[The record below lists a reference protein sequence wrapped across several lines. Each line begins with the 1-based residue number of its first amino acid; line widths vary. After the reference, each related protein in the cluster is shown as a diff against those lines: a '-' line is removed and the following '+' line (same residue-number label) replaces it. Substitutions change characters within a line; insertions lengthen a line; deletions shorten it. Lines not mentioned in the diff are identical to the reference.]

1 MNHTEYD
8 ALVGSF
14 YEVLSAKLPFDKTV
28 VSIYDKIKE
37 LHDSTKREDLQRYF
51 ISLAENHER
60 NNTSLK
66 DITLTYCMLSECLSM
81 VETLDYG
88 NCFLESDKIRL
99 STTKNKL
106 ATMFCVSR
114 AKFYSRFKEQINR
127 TLSKTKVFD
136 KYFEKNNNISR
147 RITQEQY
154 SDSKFTARAKRAPK
168 ANTRT
173 RLSPNERHNLVD
185 ALSLSGFIDSLDGD
199 NLQNNEKEQ

>member
-51 ISLAENHER
+51 IGLAENHER

-66 DITLTYCMLSECLSM
+66 DITLTYCMLSACLSM
-81 VETLDYG
+81 VEALDYG

-99 STTKNKL
+99 STTKDKL
-106 ATMFCVSR
+106 ATMFYVSR

-136 KYFEKNNNISR
+136 KYFEKITIFPEESLKNN
-147 RITQEQY
+147 TQIAN
-154 SDSKFTARAKRAPK
+154 SPPVAKRAPK